1 MTAKFDVRLDGILEF
16 AGTSERRGER
26 FDEVVAAL
34 EAARVGRE
42 SFGKMPSSGEI
53 YSTYEERVN
62 STLADLK
69 ECAEAMRDI
78 AESVRDTSQEYRNL
92 DTGLGEVMDRI
103 SQAMSGIQAPK
114 VGG

>member
-1 MTAKFDVRLDGILEF
+1 MTAKFDVRLEGILDF
-16 AGTSERRGER
+16 ASTSDRRGDR
-26 FDEVVAAL
+26 FDQVVAAL

-53 YSTYEERVN
+53 YATYEERVN

-78 AESVRDTSQEYRNL
+78 AESVRDTHQEYQNH
-92 DTGLGEVMDRI
+92 DTGLSALMD
-103 SQAMSGIQAPK
+103 QVAQGLDGITVPK

>member
-1 MTAKFDVRLDGILEF
+1 MTAKFDVRLEGILEF

-26 FDEVVAAL
+26 FDEVTAAL

-42 SFGKMPSSGEI
+42 SFGKMPASGDI
-53 YSTYEERVN
+53 HATYEERVN

-78 AESVRDTSQEYRNL
+78 AESVRDTSQEYQNL
-92 DTGLGEVMDRI
+92 DTGLGEVMDQI
-103 SQAMSGIQAPK
+103 AQAMSGIAVPE